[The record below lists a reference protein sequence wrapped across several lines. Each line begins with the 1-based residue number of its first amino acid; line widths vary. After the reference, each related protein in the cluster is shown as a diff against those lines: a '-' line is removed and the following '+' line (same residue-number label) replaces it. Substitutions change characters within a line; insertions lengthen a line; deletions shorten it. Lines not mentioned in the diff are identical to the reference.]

1 MTEGTGTCHTQS
13 EPLITAARF
22 DCSRNGRC
30 MSSEVPVCFVV
41 VEMDAVGSAEVGH
54 DFHDVSLLLGREL
67 VFAVMVTIVRTH
79 AGAKV

>member
-41 VEMDAVGSAEVGH
+41 VEMDAIGTAEVGE
-54 DFHDVSLLLGREL
+54 DLHDVILLLGREF